1 MADLESAGEE
11 ELRRASPDESGKA
24 VQDAENVHPAKKL
37 RQEDGGAI
45 HAAEESDE
53 AIEAAH
59 PEEEDKAAAQKEVD
73 GSKENYGGDG
83 DGGDDDDGGGDDGG
97 DGGHGH
103 EDGIAHDHGV
113 NGDGVK
119 PEPTR
124 KGSKEA
130 TLGPR
135 RFTSSKDMFYYFF
148 DLLRGWPLNVNI
160 NKYEH
165 MMLEDLLKKGHQ
177 ESKKKIGAG
186 IEAFQVRVNP
196 EFDSRCYYIIRKDGS
211 IEDFSYRKCVNN
223 IIALPSN
230 MKPNFSTANL
240 KRKGEGGFKGQHNNE
255 GKGGRF
261 SGRRGGGGRSN
272 RGRGG
277 HRF

>member
-1 MADLESAGEE
+1 MADLESGEE
-11 ELRRASPDESGKA
+11 EPRRACPDESGKA
-24 VQDAENVHPAKKL
+24 VQDAENVPPAKKL
-37 RQEDGGAI
+37 RQEDGGAK
-45 HAAEESDE
+45 
-53 AIEAAH
+53 AIEAG
-59 PEEEDKAAAQKEVD
+59 EEDKAAAQKEVD
-73 GSKENYGGDG
+73 GNKENYGDG
-83 DGGDDDDGGGDDGG
+83 DGGGDDGG
-97 DGGHGH
+97 
-103 EDGIAHDHGV
+103 HDHGA

-135 RFTSSKDMFYYFF
+135 RFTSSKDMFHYFF
-148 DLLRGWPLNVNI
+148 DLLHGWPLNVNI

-165 MMLEDLLKKGHQ
+165 MMLQDLLKKGHQ

-230 MKPNFSTANL
+230 MKANFSTANL

-261 SGRRGGGGRSN
+261 NGRRGGCGRGGGRSN

-277 HRF
+277 RRF